1 MLTSATVEGRVARNL
16 KVSTAMRKRPRGTLR
31 KNNSHLRVIAGAPPL
46 PIKRT
51 DTPDD
56 SSESHQEGRIAAVQR
71 GWLRQFGRLRK
82 SDPDLTLTEIRSIE
96 AQVRKKLY
104 P

>member
-1 MLTSATVEGRVARNL
+1 MRKNKSHL
-16 KVSTAMRKRPRGTLR
+16 KVS
-31 KNNSHLRVIAGAPPL
+31 AGAPPL

-51 DTPDD
+51 DTPDN
-56 SSESHQEGRIAAVQR
+56 SSESYQEGRVAAV
-71 GWLRQFGRLRK
+71 GWEWLRHLGRLRK

>member
-1 MLTSATVEGRVARNL
+1 
-16 KVSTAMRKRPRGTLR
+16 MRRRPGVTLR
-31 KNNSHLRVIAGAPPL
+31 KNSDHLRVIAGAPPL

-51 DTPDD
+51 ETPDD
-56 SSESHQEGRIAAVQR
+56 PSESDQEERMPVAR
-71 GWLRQFGRLRK
+71 WGWLRQFGRLRK
-82 SDPDLTLTEIRSIE
+82 SDPDLTPTEIRSIE

>member
-1 MLTSATVEGRVARNL
+1 
-16 KVSTAMRKRPRGTLR
+16 MRKN
-31 KNNSHLRVIAGAPPL
+31 KNHLRVIGGAPPL

-56 SSESHQEGRIAAVQR
+56 SIESHQEERTAAVR
-71 GWLRQFGRLRK
+71 WGWLRKG
-82 SDPDLTLTEIRSIE
+82 DPDLTLMEIRSIE